1 MRKKRNSQC
10 SLDLIHLPHEIHNI
24 LTGVSQWLDD
34 HPEFV
39 DWVYEDLRSDARQDT
54 GRPALSAESVLRIA
68 FLRQFLQFDYE
79 YLAFVLMDSMT
90 FRQFCRLEPNQ
101 CPKRSSLQSLL
112 TMITSTTW
120 ENIHRGLLGSAAK
133 QRIERGRTVAFDSTV
148 TESAIKAPYDSE
160 LLAGAVALM
169 CRFLERG
176 KFLTEH
182 KLYDFTHHNRVLKK
196 EAFSCSYGR
205 KKDVK
210 EKSYRKLLKLARKTR
225 LCLIDAAFKIRG
237 ANNKKECTD
246 PHQVDK
252 WTTEVERLIPLVD
265 AVISQTQR
273 RVIRGEKVPA
283 QEKVFS
289 LFEPHTDI
297 IVKDRRAV
305 QFGHKLNLARGKSGL
320 ILDLVIEEGNP
331 ADVDRF
337 IPMVQRQKDIY
348 GRVPRQTVV
357 DGGYASIANLEEA
370 KAMGVKDAAFH
381 KKRGLK
387 VEDMTKSQWVYKTLR
402 DFRAGIEGG
411 ISWLKRCFGLS
422 RCCCKGP
429 ERFDSWCWSA
439 VVACNLVILGRYPP
453 PSAA

>member
-10 SLDLIHLPHEIHNI
+10 SLDLISMPHEIHDI
-24 LTGVSQWLDD
+24 LTGVSHWLDA

-39 DWVYEDLRSDARQDT
+39 DWVYEDLRSDACQDT
-54 GRPALSAESVLRIA
+54 GRPGLSAESVLRIA

-101 CPKRSSLQSLL
+101 CPKRSSLQSLV

-120 ENIHRGLLGSAAK
+120 EAIQRGLLGSAEE

-148 TESAIKAPYDSE
+148 TESAIKQPYDSE
-160 LLAGAVALM
+160 LLADAVRLM

-176 KFLTEH
+176 QSFSEQA
-182 KLYDFTHHNRVLKK
+182 LYAFTHHNRVLKK
-196 EAFSCSYGR
+196 EASSCSYER
-205 KKDVK
+205 NKDVK
-210 EKSYRKLLKLARKTR
+210 EKSYKKLLKLARNTKQ
-225 LCLIDAAFKIRG
+225 CLIEASYKLKNACNKGECIDAR
-237 ANNKKECTD
+237 
-246 PHQVDK
+246 QVDK
-252 WTTEVERLIPLVD
+252 WTTDVENLLPLVD
-265 AVISQTQR
+265 AVISQSER

-297 IVKDRRAV
+297 IVKDRRMV
-305 QFGHKLNLARGKSGL
+305 QYGHKLNLARGKSGL
-320 ILDLVIEEGNP
+320 ILDLVIEAGNP
-331 ADVDRF
+331 ADADRF
-337 IPMVQRQKDIY
+337 IPMVQRQKEIY

-357 DGGYASIANLEEA
+357 DGGYASSDNLLEA
-370 KAMGVKDAAFH
+370 KALGVKDAAFH

-429 ERFDSWCWSA
+429 ERFDAWCWSA
-439 VVACNLVILGRYPP
+439 VVACNLVILGRFPP
-453 PSAA
+453 PSA